1 MPQDDRIEARTQSLR
16 DVEPISRNPKLPRV
30 SLTAS
35 RQRFASAIPIAG
47 LGMGKKNLPHRRRG
61 ADPIDPTARD
71 RGPAVASS
79 VRPTPTSTRRP
90 RDGRCV
96 RKCRIG
102 ARPYQSTR
110 AGRKRR
116 WTRTLQPCPRTIL
129 ADFGARAPCN
139 PYLPVP
145 RQAFGTSRED
155 AGFIASSS
163 STAACGV
170 LVASGR
176 PPGIRW
182 PGRRLFVSADDLL
195 NHRRC
200 DLQASNHT
208 PYHLTST

>member
-1 MPQDDRIEARTQSLR
+1 
-16 DVEPISRNPKLPRV
+16 
-30 SLTAS
+30 
-35 RQRFASAIPIAG
+35 
-47 LGMGKKNLPHRRRG
+47 MGEKTLPHRRRG

-96 RKCRIG
+96 RECRIG

-129 ADFGARAPCN
+129 ADFGARAPFS